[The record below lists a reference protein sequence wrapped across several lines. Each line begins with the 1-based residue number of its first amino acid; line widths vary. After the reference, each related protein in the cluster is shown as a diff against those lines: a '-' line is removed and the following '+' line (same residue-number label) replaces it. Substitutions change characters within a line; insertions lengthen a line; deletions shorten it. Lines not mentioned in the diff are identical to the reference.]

1 MNSIIHV
8 RPEVA
13 SLREQ
18 QSAPPPALEPP
29 ADLDAMLDELDS
41 ILARFDGLTG
51 KERNFP
57 AELAAIEA
65 KRDALTNQELDSI
78 EPIESRSAEASKL
91 SAMQELAVTQRKKV
105 KNLIESQQEAA
116 IKLGERV
123 AALLEQRWWANYT
136 CLADEI
142 RIEFDRLFYRSA
154 LDQALQN
161 AYRPLTLLQ

>member
-1 MNSIIHV
+1 MAVFAVDSALSLMNSIIHV

-65 KRDALTNQELDSI
+65 KRDALTNQEL
-78 EPIESRSAEASKL
+78 ESFGRGVQTFCDARTSRNAAKEG
-91 SAMQELAVTQRKKV
+91 KKS
-105 KNLIESQQEAA
+105 N
-116 IKLGERV
+116 
-123 AALLEQRWWANYT
+123 
-136 CLADEI
+136 
-142 RIEFDRLFYRSA
+142 
-154 LDQALQN
+154 
-161 AYRPLTLLQ
+161 